1 MQFKEVIGHEEIKK
15 RLIQTVRENRISH
28 AQLFAGQEGIGK
40 LALAIAYG
48 QYISCTNK
56 QETDSCGVCPSCI
69 KYNKL
74 IHPDLYFTYPVST
87 NKEVKTKPLSRLFIS
102 KWREILLQKDY
113 IFSLQQWYQK
123 IQIENKQ
130 GIINT
135 EDCNEIIK
143 SLSLKTFESEYRVV
157 IIWMPEKLFHAAA
170 PKLLKILE
178 EPPPKTLFLLIT
190 ESPDKILKTIISRT
204 QIIKIPKLKDQDVKE
219 YLKKKFD
226 YPEKEI
232 RKAVLYADGNMI
244 NALNFLEE
252 SESEEYNY
260 VNFRN
265 YMLLCHGQK
274 FQDLFELIN
283 EIATIGRERQKALL
297 AYGLKVVRQ
306 SILLNN
312 SNENLVKLEG
322 HEKEFISK
330 FSKLIN
336 SANYLLIIE
345 ELNKSLFHIERN
357 GNARIVFADM
367 GLKFSKLIKL
377 QASN

>member
-219 YLKKKFD
+219 Y
-226 YPEKEI
+226 
-232 RKAVLYADGNMI
+232 
-244 NALNFLEE
+244 
-252 SESEEYNY
+252 
-260 VNFRN
+260 
-265 YMLLCHGQK
+265 
-274 FQDLFELIN
+274 
-283 EIATIGRERQKALL
+283 
-297 AYGLKVVRQ
+297 
-306 SILLNN
+306 
-312 SNENLVKLEG
+312 
-322 HEKEFISK
+322 
-330 FSKLIN
+330 
-336 SANYLLIIE
+336 
-345 ELNKSLFHIERN
+345 
-357 GNARIVFADM
+357 
-367 GLKFSKLIKL
+367 
-377 QASN
+377 